1 MVTWPRNVLAYRDE
15 EIDSD
20 FIDDV
25 FIAFWLSDRG
35 GLKPRGKIFSKSLRD
50 ALTPQLM
57 VCYLR
62 SRHYALSQVRVS

>member
-1 MVTWPRNVLAYRDE
+1 MDDGGWREAQK
-15 EIDSD
+15 IDGRRPPLQKREGRK
-20 FIDDV
+20 FPH
-25 FIAFWLSDRG
+25 
-35 GLKPRGKIFSKSLRD
+35 K